1 MDLNK
6 TFGRRSK
13 QSDVRESSSQQDRH
27 EPQLEQSQD
36 PNKIGHIK
44 RPMKWY

>member
-6 TFGRRSK
+6 TFGRRSD
-13 QSDVRESSSQQDRH
+13 QSDVRESGSQQNRH
-27 EPQLEQSQD
+27 GPNQSQD

-44 RPMKWY
+44 RPMK

>member
-13 QSDVRESSSQQDRH
+13 QSDVRESGSQQDRH
-27 EPQLEQSQD
+27 EPDQSQD

-44 RPMKWY
+44 RPMK

>member
-6 TFGRRSK
+6 TFGRRCE
-13 QSDVRESSSQQDRH
+13 QSDVREARSQQDRH
-27 EPQLEQSQD
+27 EPDQSQD

-44 RPMKWY
+44 RPMK